1 MNYRILIVDD
11 DDDFRSLLSDLYT
24 QADYQVKSVG
34 NPLDA
39 LKLLSE
45 ESFSLTVTDQSMPD
59 LKGIDFIEKSRSFKP
74 NMPIIM
80 VSAYLSDDLTA
91 KLRDQKVEVFHKPLN
106 IMSLLRKTS
115 ELIKNANNGQNQQ
128 VTSPTQIPASRTESP
143 KPETEKI
150 TTKNFNSFGNFKS
163 EAAKRLEKEIIGI
176 GKEIPNMVLVG
187 DEGTH
192 FHKIC
197 ADIQTQIDEEKH
209 HFIYLINKKI
219 NVFDISK
226 AIADVP
232 NSKTLVFALTEAY
245 DMGVAQ
251 KQALMKLHKRTGPFA
266 DIQNPVKF
274 IFCLQEDLDTQ
285 FAKGAIDQDFY
296 LIMGQK
302 EIYVPR
308 LNLCR
313 EDIAEITHALASE
326 LSQNK
331 VVSESFGG
339 LSSETTELLVQTEWQ
354 ANYESLEATIA
365 KALKLAKGST
375 ITRDHLE
382 KAIAEPEVLHKKE
395 TYFNTPK
402 TAVSQPASQE
412 TTTVSAGKT
421 ATTSQL
427 SNTNGKTAPSSAPRE
442 RPTSVRARSV
452 ENPMIQSFTMLEDE
466 TELARSVLSKLLKR

>member
-45 ESFSLTVTDQSMPD
+45 ESFALTVTDQSMPD

-80 VSAYLSDDLTA
+80 VSAYLSDDLSA

-115 ELIKNANNGQNQQ
+115 ELIKNANSDAPK
-128 VTSPTQIPASRTESP
+128 TPSTASAQIPSNRNEP
-143 KPETEKI
+143 IEVEKDSDSA
-150 TTKNFNSFGNFKS
+150 KKFNSFISFKS
-163 EAAKRLEKEIIGI
+163 DAAKRLKKEIESIGN
-176 GKEIPNMVLVG
+176 EIPNMVLVG

-192 FHKIC
+192 FQKIC
-197 ADIQTQIDEEKH
+197 EDIQIQVDQDKH
-209 HFIYLINKKI
+209 QFIFLINKKI

-226 AIADVP
+226 LISDVP
-232 NSKTLVFALTEAY
+232 PNQTLVFALTEAHQ
-245 DMGVAQ
+245 MGVAH

-266 DIQNPVKF
+266 DIQNPIKF
-274 IFCLQEDLDTQ
+274 IFCLNEDLDTQ

-302 EIYVPR
+302 EIYIPR

-313 EDIAEITHALASE
+313 EDIVDIAQQIATE
-326 LSQNK
+326 LTQK
-331 VVSESFGG
+331 KAVSENFGG
-339 LSSETTELLVQTEWQ
+339 FSSETTELFMQTEWKF
-354 ANYESLEATIA
+354 NYDSLEASVA

-382 KAIAEPEVLHKKE
+382 KAIAEPEKLQTGE
-395 TYFNTPK
+395 TYLNAPQPHGSTDT
-402 TAVSQPASQE
+402 TAKVEIKNKSEQL
-412 TTTVSAGKT
+412 VSAEPAKE
-421 ATTSQL
+421 SI
-427 SNTNGKTAPSSAPRE
+427 APSPK
-442 RPTSVRARSV
+442 PSVAQVTRQNTTA
-452 ENPMIQSFTMLEDE
+452 NPQIQSFTMLEDE
-466 TELARSVLSKLLKR
+466 TELAKSVLSKLLKR